1 MSNSIETKI
10 IGVGSYLPE
19 NKVSNHDLEEILDTS
34 DEWIR
39 QRTGI
44 ETRHWADTNT
54 ATSDLALK
62 ASLEA
67 IDHAGIKKEDIDFI
81 LVASCSADAD
91 IPGVSCFLQ
100 AKLDLATVPTLEI
113 KQQCSGFVYGM
124 VLADSLIKSG
134 QYKNILLVGA
144 ELQSKGLDKTPN
156 GRNVSILFGDGA
168 GAFVLSANTEG
179 NGPRVICS
187 DLHAEGKYA
196 DSLWIERPGSS
207 IGDARITHQDLEE
220 GRQFPLMNGKLVFVH
235 AVKRM
240 TETVQT
246 VLERTGLTQ
255 SDIDLY
261 FFHQANL
268 RINQK
273 VGDVLGLT
281 EDQVHNTVQKFG
293 NTTAATIPLGF
304 KDALDAG
311 KVKRGQ
317 KIMLT
322 AFGSGFAWG
331 SVLLEY

>member
-1 MSNSIETKI
+1 
-10 IGVGSYLPE
+10 
-19 NKVSNHDLEEILDTS
+19 
-34 DEWIR
+34 
-39 QRTGI
+39 
-44 ETRHWADTNT
+44 
-54 ATSDLALK
+54 
-62 ASLEA
+62 
-67 IDHAGIKKEDIDFI
+67 
-81 LVASCSADAD
+81 
-91 IPGVSCFLQ
+91 
-100 AKLDLATVPTLEI
+100 
-113 KQQCSGFVYGM
+113 
-124 VLADSLIKSG
+124 
-134 QYKNILLVGA
+134 
-144 ELQSKGLDKTPN
+144 
-156 GRNVSILFGDGA
+156 
-168 GAFVLSANTEG
+168 
-179 NGPRVICS
+179 
-187 DLHAEGKYA
+187 
-196 DSLWIERPGSS
+196 
-207 IGDARITHQDLEE
+207 
-220 GRQFPLMNGKLVFVH
+220 
-235 AVKRM
+235 M

-311 KVKRGQ
+311 KVKKGQ